1 MRGLLEIATLVATA
15 TALVAPT
22 RTIIRQKKLIT
33 RNNDELG
40 LADAWDGALDG
51 VMDALVAGLDAM
63 GVDGAAMGLG
73 ADALLLA
80 DPAVAAGAAAAA
92 AAAMAASRALPLDGL
107 LGAPS
112 FPKIYESWFGDDMAG
127 AMRAGVGA
135 GLRSGLQF
143 MEVRTQPVPNL
154 EEAKF
159 GTPLN
164 ERFQI
169 EVARNLGLSDGPSAY
184 VEDEAA
190 RKNVRRFD
198 KNYMLVKRDPVS
210 YANIEWARRV
220 APAFGSKRKIWVL
233 LAEGR
238 VDTSQCAKLPKN
250 FVVKPLESP
259 DVDVQ
264 SGDAVIVVAPGVTA
278 SWQRGYDIGAAAG
291 APVVFLNSQLSEKY
305 QLGGPLAD
313 VEEVYYLKPVSK
325 GFVYRAWP
333 NPWEVWLDKPD
344 GTQERLKVFSDERPT
359 LGELSQITRSASQ
372 SKYGAIFNEKFT
384 NDRSLGARL

>member
-1 MRGLLEIATLVATA
+1 MRRLSAIATLVATA

-22 RTIIRQKKLIT
+22 RTAVRQKKLIT

-63 GVDGAAMGLG
+63 GVDGAAMGVT
-73 ADALLLA
+73 DALLLA
-80 DPAVAAGAAAAA
+80 DPALAAGAAAAA

-184 VEDEAA
+184 VDDEAA

-198 KNYMLVKRDPVS
+198 KNYML
-210 YANIEWARRV
+210 
-220 APAFGSKRKIWVL
+220 RKIWVL

-238 VDTSQCAKLPKN
+238 VDTSGCAKLPKN

-278 SWQRGYDIGAAAG
+278 SWTRGYDIGAAAG

-313 VEEVYYLKPVSK
+313 AEEVYLKPVSK

>member
-1 MRGLLEIATLVATA
+1 
-15 TALVAPT
+15 
-22 RTIIRQKKLIT
+22 
-33 RNNDELG
+33 
-40 LADAWDGALDG
+40 
-51 VMDALVAGLDAM
+51 MDALVAGLDAM
-63 GVDGAAMGLG
+63 GVDGAAMGVT
-73 ADALLLA
+73 DALLLA
-80 DPAVAAGAAAAA
+80 DPALAAGAAAAA

-184 VEDEAA
+184 VDDEAA

-210 YANIEWARRV
+210 YANVEWARRV

-238 VDTSQCAKLPKN
+238 VDTSGCAKLPKN

-278 SWQRGYDIGAAAG
+278 SWTRGYDIGAAAG

>member
-1 MRGLLEIATLVATA
+1 
-15 TALVAPT
+15 
-22 RTIIRQKKLIT
+22 
-33 RNNDELG
+33 
-40 LADAWDGALDG
+40 
-51 VMDALVAGLDAM
+51 MDALVAGLDAM

-184 VEDEAA
+184 VEDEGA

-278 SWQRGYDIGAAAG
+278 SWTRGYDIGAAAG

-313 VEEVYYLKPVSK
+313 VEEVY
-325 GFVYRAWP
+325 
-333 NPWEVWLDKPD
+333 
-344 GTQERLKVFSDERPT
+344 T
-359 LGELSQITRSASQ
+359 
-372 SKYGAIFNEKFT
+372 
-384 NDRSLGARL
+384 

>member
-1 MRGLLEIATLVATA
+1 MRRLSAIATLVATA

-22 RTIIRQKKLIT
+22 RTAVRQKKLIT

-63 GVDGAAMGLG
+63 GVDGAAMG
-73 ADALLLA
+73 
-80 DPAVAAGAAAAA
+80 
-92 AAAMAASRALPLDGL
+92 
-107 LGAPS
+107 
-112 FPKIYESWFGDDMAG
+112 IYESWFGDDMAG

-143 MEVRTQPVPNL
+143 MEVRAQPANL

-159 GTPLN
+159 ARLN
-164 ERFQI
+164 ERFQT

-184 VEDEAA
+184 VDDEAA

-210 YANIEWARRV
+210 YANVEWARRV

-238 VDTSQCAKLPKN
+238 VDTSGCAKLPKN

-278 SWQRGYDIGAAAG
+278 SWTRGYDIGAAAG

-359 LGELSQITRSASQ
+359 LGAEPDHAVREPVEVRRHLQRVHERPEPR
-372 SKYGAIFNEKFT
+372 GAAV
-384 NDRSLGARL
+384 SYWALGLY